1 MRPSED
7 NQRLDEAISRTAP
20 RPGPVPDFGRW
31 QQTHPA
37 AVEALRAGAGQGRQS
52 AGLIPLFHHRLTRVA
67 AALLLTLGLGF
78 AIGRLSWRQQLDR
91 QRLQAELEAS
101 VIATMDQQLRSA
113 LETHSEQLRQEIAE
127 QLRLDLARFASQ
139 TLAITDQR
147 ISDLTQSIAA
157 VRWVDRQRVAT
168 ALEQIEL
175 NRLGDRARL
184 ASGLQALASQAD
196 QPPHRQTN

>member
-7 NQRLDEAISRTAP
+7 DKRLDEAISRTAP
-20 RPGPVPDFGRW
+20 GPGPIPDFGRW
-31 QQTHPA
+31 QQAHPA
-37 AVEALRAGAGQGRQS
+37 AVEALRAGAKRGRQS
-52 AGLIPLFHHRLTRVA
+52 AGLIPLFHSRVA
-67 AALLLTLGLGF
+67 RIAAAMLVTLGLGF
-78 AIGRLSWRQQLDR
+78 AIGRLSRGQQLDR

-101 VIATMDQQLRSA
+101 LVATMDRQLRSA
-113 LETHSEQLRQEIAE
+113 LESHSEQLRQEIGE

-157 VRWVDRQRVAT
+157 ARWVDRQRVAT

-184 ASGLQALASQAD
+184 ASGLQTLAAAAD
-196 QPPHRQTN
+196 QPVRKQTN

>member
-1 MRPSED
+1 
-7 NQRLDEAISRTAP
+7 
-20 RPGPVPDFGRW
+20 
-31 QQTHPA
+31 
-37 AVEALRAGAGQGRQS
+37 
-52 AGLIPLFHHRLTRVA
+52 
-67 AALLLTLGLGF
+67 
-78 AIGRLSWRQQLDR
+78 
-91 QRLQAELEAS
+91 